1 MNDSEIALTP
11 RLLLYHKQ
19 ATSGRTR
26 FLRFTHGMLAF
37 AALPPLAE
45 LCEEEKSA
53 LALRQHPAHW
63 LLEAARHLGLPDTM
77 LRAETAFHADIDTP
91 AGGIPVLLAEFLTVD
106 PPFAAA
112 EKLGGRF
119 IAITEARGCGD
130 IELLL
135 LRRAY
140 EIVLG

>member
-1 MNDSEIALTP
+1 MSDEILAP

-26 FLRFTHGMLAF
+26 FLRFPHGMLGF
-37 AALPPLAE
+37 AALPPLASLRE
-45 LCEEEKSA
+45 DEA
-53 LALRQHPAHW
+53 AAPALRHHPAPW
-63 LLEAARHLGLPDTM
+63 LQEAARRLDLPDTA
-77 LRAETAFHADIDTP
+77 LRAEPAFHASVDTP
-91 AGGIPVLLAEFLTVD
+91 AGDIGILLVEFLGID

-130 IELLL
+130 VELQL

-140 EIVLG
+140 EVVLG